1 MTQIGS
7 LSGGESFEA
16 AFALAMGLSDYAM
29 SCGGGA
35 RSEMLFV
42 DEGFSSLDPESFGRA
57 LEVIDMFSAS
67 DRMLGLVSHISEIR
81 EHYSDNRIDV
91 VRAKNGSAV
100 TLVNDGTELSGG
112 V

>member
-1 MTQIGS
+1 
-7 LSGGESFEA
+7 
-16 AFALAMGLSDYAM
+16 
-29 SCGGGA
+29 
-35 RSEMLFV
+35 
-42 DEGFSSLDPESFGRA
+42 
-57 LEVIDMFSAS
+57 MFSAS